1 MVVVEPDSDEE
12 NKDSGYPDWYGPVN
26 DEGIPKFLLGEEES
40 KRVDCVIEDFKMRSP
55 GGQILIQNSELRLV
69 QGRRYGLIGKNGIG
83 KTCLLNEI
91 VGKKIPEFPNQLD
104 VHLVKQEVPQDEK
117 TVLEYVMASDRQ
129 KQKLEALEEKL
140 MDAMEAD
147 DAPENANDVLELVY
161 EKQNDMA
168 VWAAEGRAQTILTG
182 LQFSKKMQNKSTKDL
197 SGGWRMRVSLACAL
211 FLEPDVL
218 LLDEPTNHLDFPAVI
233 WLQRYLKT
241 FPRSIMVVSHDREFL
256 NEVIT
261 DVIDFRDQKLA
272 YYKGDFNSFNRVKG
286 DLIKAQQTAYDAQRD
301 RKSVV

>member
-1 MVVVEPDSDEE
+1 
-12 NKDSGYPDWYGPVN
+12 
-26 DEGIPKFLLGEEES
+26 
-40 KRVDCVIEDFKMRSP
+40 
-55 GGQILIQNSELRLV
+55 
-69 QGRRYGLIGKNGIG
+69 
-83 KTCLLNEI
+83 
-91 VGKKIPEFPNQLD
+91 
-104 VHLVKQEVPQDEK
+104 
-117 TVLEYVMASDRQ
+117 
-129 KQKLEALEEKL
+129 
-140 MDAMEAD
+140 MEAD

-182 LQFSKKMQNKSTKDL
+182 LQFTKKMQNKSTKDL

-233 WLQRYLKT
+233 WLQKYLKT

-261 DVIDFRDQKLA
+261 DVIDFRDQKLS
-272 YYKGDFNSFNRVKG
+272 YYKGDFNGFNRVKG
-286 DLIKAQQTAYDAQRD
+286 DLVKAQQTAYDAQQREISKMSAFIERF
-301 RKSVV
+301 RKSDAQAALVQSRIKELKKMERIEEPREDKNIKFKFPIPEKMKNDVDLCRINNISFDWDAKNQT